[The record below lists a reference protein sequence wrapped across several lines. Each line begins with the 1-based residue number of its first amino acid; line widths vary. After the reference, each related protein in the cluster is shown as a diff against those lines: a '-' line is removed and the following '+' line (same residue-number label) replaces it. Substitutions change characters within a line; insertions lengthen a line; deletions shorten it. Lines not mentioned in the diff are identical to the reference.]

1 VTIVRSN
8 HRFHNECHVLSEE
21 GIVVRRRLKWLAPA
35 TITILLAGGCSSIG
49 AGSLGGS
56 NTTGDFQNAVAFQI
70 TRGHSGYSPDA
81 VGPTWTRVWSKN
93 LYATLSYPLI
103 VNGNV
108 YVIGFSS
115 VASQQY
121 GTSTLYSINAASGSV
136 NWKLAM
142 PQSSPSFPSNGS
154 ESANQDS
161 PGLAYDDGDLFTV
174 TGDVTS
180 DSGTMSAYKASTGAS
195 LWSTTLQ
202 DQFSFDP
209 PTALDGM
216 VYTSGSGDSA
226 TIYAVKASTGEL
238 AWDTKLP
245 LGGSFTIP
253 AVSPNDVYVSYAGQ
267 EVFDLSPATGDE
279 IWQHSNGDN
288 GGGGATP
295 VLAGNYLL
303 VQDQLLGDC
312 VLDSSTGMVLGTSF
326 KSGPTPAANGDSM
339 FTENAGQLQAE
350 DISTGQI
357 KWTFQGDGNL
367 DTSPILVNHSVYE
380 GSQSGMLFAVSA
392 TTGAKQWSTALPA
405 QITANITEGDGYL
418 AVPSS
423 NVLTVFKPAP

>member
-1 VTIVRSN
+1 
-8 HRFHNECHVLSEE
+8 LSKEE
-21 GIVVRRRLKWLAPA
+21 ILIRPRLKWLAPA
-35 TITILLAGGCSSIG
+35 TITIMLAGGCSSTG
-49 AGSLGGS
+49 AGSLGGT

-70 TRGHSGYSPDA
+70 TPGHSGYSPEE
-81 VGPTWTRVWSKN
+81 VGPTWTRAWSKN

-103 VNGNV
+103 VSGSV

-115 VASQQY
+115 V
-121 GTSTLYSINAASGSV
+121 
-136 NWKLAM
+136 WKLAL

-174 TGDVTS
+174 TGNATS
-180 DSGTMSAYKASTGAS
+180 DSGTMSAYKASTGGT
-195 LWSTTLQ
+195 LWSTTLP
-202 DQFSFDP
+202 DQYSFDP

-216 VYTSGSGDSA
+216 VYASGSGDSA
-226 TIYAVKASTGEL
+226 TIYAVKATTGEVS
-238 AWDTKLP
+238 WDTKLL
-245 LGGSFTIP
+245 LGGTFTIP

-267 EVFDLSPATGDE
+267 EVFDLSPETGDE

-303 VQDQLLGDC
+303 VQDQLQGDF
-312 VLDSSTGMVLGTSF
+312 VLDASTGMILGTTF

-339 FTENAGQLQAE
+339 FTENGGQLQAE
-350 DISTGQI
+350 DISTGRI
-357 KWTFQGDGNL
+357 KWTFQGDGSL

-380 GSQSGMLFAVSA
+380 GSQSGLLYAVSA
-392 TTGAKQWSTALPA
+392 TTGAKQWSTDLPA
-405 QITANITEGDGYL
+405 QITANVAEGDGYL
-418 AVPSS
+418 VVPSS
-423 NVLTVFKPAP
+423 NILTVFKPAP